1 MIAHPDGLPFNDLI
15 GFRKFLSETNLK
27 SFDQEPQEVPQAVE
41 HLFRHESAKMVA
53 TLTRIFGIEH
63 LQLAEDV
70 VQETLARALQT
81 WPFYGVPKN
90 PAAWIMRA
98 SRNLALDVVRREKNF
113 RDKEAEIVR
122 HLEVEA
128 TPSSPF
134 RDGGVAA
141 TETIFSEEEIADGRL
156 RMMFVCCHPQIPA
169 DAQVALALK
178 TLCGFGVT
186 EIARAFLTTDAA
198 IAKRLT
204 RAKQKIAEAKIP
216 FEIPTGAELSQ
227 RLDGV
232 LQSLYLLFNE
242 GYKASAGDKL
252 IREDIYAE
260 AIRLTDLLAKHP
272 AGNRP
277 KTHALLALMLLN
289 AARTPARVDDEGNLL
304 RLREQDR
311 SKWNQPMIARGM
323 FHLAQS
329 ARVEA
334 TPRRFREQRE
344 SLQRPAVFGDEGVA
358 ATGLAEISEYH
369 LQAGIAACHCAAK
382 DYASTDWEKILA
394 LYDRMLTFDDSP
406 VVALN
411 RAVALAELRGPQAG
425 IDAVNSIPDLKS
437 LESYYLFHAVM
448 GDFEWQLNRLPIAA
462 AHFQRALQLA
472 EMPSEKKFLEK
483 RLQASL
489 SGV

>member
-1 MIAHPDGLPFNDLI
+1 MQAIAGIPGRDYHELKIADHEPAIQDAGLLPDLREVVNADSP
-15 GFRKFLSETNLK
+15 T
-27 SFDQEPQEVPQAVE
+27 PQPTPEISGVVE

-70 VQETLARALQT
+70 VQEALARALQT
-81 WPFYGVPKN
+81 WPFYGVPEN

-98 SRNLALDVVRREKNF
+98 SRNLALDIVRRQKNF
-113 RDKEAEIVR
+113 RAKEPEIVYAM
-122 HLEVEA
+122 EPDASAPDEM
-128 TPSSPF
+128 
-134 RDGGVAA
+134 
-141 TETIFSEEEIADGRL
+141 IFSEEEISDDRL
-156 RMMFVCCHPQIPA
+156 RLVFVCCHPQIPA

-186 EIARAFLTTDAA
+186 EIASAFLTTEAA

-216 FEIPTGAELSQ
+216 FEIPAGAELPQ
-227 RLDGV
+227 RLEGV

-252 IREDIYAE
+252 IREDICEE
-260 AIRLTDLLAKHP
+260 AIRLADLLARHP

-277 KTHALLALMLLN
+277 KTHALLALMWLN
-289 AARTPARVDDEGNLL
+289 AARLPARVDEEGNLL

-311 SKWNQPMIARGM
+311 TKWNQQMIARGL
-323 FHLAQS
+323 FHLSQS
-329 ARVEA
+329 AA
-334 TPRRFREQRE
+334 
-344 SLQRPAVFGDEGVA
+344 GG
-358 ATGLAEISEYH
+358 EISEYH

-382 DYASTDWEKILA
+382 NYASTDWENILSF
-394 LYDRMLTFDDSP
+394 YDRMLTFDNSP
-406 VVALN
+406 VIALN
-411 RAVALAELRGPQAG
+411 RAVALAELRGPQSG
-425 IDAVNSIPDLKS
+425 IEAVNAIPDLKS

-448 GDFEWQLNRLPIAA
+448 GDFELQLHHLPIAA

-472 EMPSEKKFLEK
+472 EIKSEQAFLAK
-483 RLQASL
+483 RLAACEIPTSAQKAF
-489 SGV
+489 